1 MQQIDSELSFAR
13 DIRPLFRDM
22 DVQHMKPMGVL
33 LDNFEYMSNS
43 ENARSVYD
51 FLTGKSQP
59 QMPPGGP
66 FWEDESLKLYARWMD
81 AGRKP

>member
-1 MQQIDSELSFAR
+1 MQIDSELSFAR

-33 LDNFEYMSNS
+33 LDDFEYMSNS
-43 ENARSVYD
+43 ENAQSVYN

-66 FWEDESLKLYARWMD
+66 FWGDDSLKLYARWMD